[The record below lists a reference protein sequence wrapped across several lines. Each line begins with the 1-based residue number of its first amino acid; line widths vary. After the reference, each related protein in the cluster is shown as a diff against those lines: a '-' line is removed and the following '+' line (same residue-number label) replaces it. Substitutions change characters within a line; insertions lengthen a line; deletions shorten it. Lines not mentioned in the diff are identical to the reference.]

1 MTTNAEAL
9 RAIPLFRGMSDHSI
23 DIIADIVREATFPP
37 GSSLVQEGDA
47 GDSFMII
54 RQGTATVDQGGR
66 ALRELGPGDFL
77 GEIALIDGGR
87 RTASVSAMDAVD
99 ALVIDRAGFERL
111 MNDFPVIRFDLV
123 SALTQ
128 RLRARVPELTD

>member
-23 DIIADIVREATFPP
+23 DIIADIVRETSFQA
-37 GSSLVQEGDA
+37 GSSLVREGDA

-54 RQGTATVDQGGR
+54 REGTATVDQGGR
-66 ALRELGPGDFL
+66 TLRELRPGDFL
-77 GEIALIDGGR
+77 GEIALNDGGR
-87 RTASVSAMDAVD
+87 RTASVSATGPVE
-99 ALVIDRAGFERL
+99 ALIIDRAGFERL
-111 MNDFPVIRFDLV
+111 MNDFPVVRFDLV

-128 RLRARVPELTD
+128 RLRARAPEPTD